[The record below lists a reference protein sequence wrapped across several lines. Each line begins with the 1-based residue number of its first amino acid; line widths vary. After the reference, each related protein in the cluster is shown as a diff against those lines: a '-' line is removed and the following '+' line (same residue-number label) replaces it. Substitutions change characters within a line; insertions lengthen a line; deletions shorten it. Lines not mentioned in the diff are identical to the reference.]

1 MSDLSIPDPAAAAHF
16 PQPQALDIQHD
27 TDPAQDHG
35 DARRIP
41 HLGHAALFFAIA
53 MVCFFIC
60 LLIAVGITAV
70 RHPHEPTTSPVFIHA
85 AVFAQIAAYALT
97 LAISVAIFPLVWHR
111 SFLNGISWNYRAARL
126 HWWQLILLSGVT
138 CTVALLAGLLVKA
151 PKETDLLKI
160 FDTTLFAWIST
171 LLGAFLAPV
180 IEEIGFR
187 GFLLPAIATA
197 YDWIAL
203 DRTPAA
209 HMRWRQ
215 TTSHT
220 TPALVLAAIISSTI
234 FASIHGFQLHGTGLV
249 CRSYPP
255 SLGRGL
261 HTTARQLQLALDA
274 RNDRPDRR
282 LPPSRQAHPLSS
294 PHLNFAKLVLN
305 LCALCVQGLCLPPR
319 HHRALRVKAFAV
331 AFLYSSLLTLYS
343 LPLPPINW

>member
-234 FASIHGFQLHGTGLV
+234 FASIHGFQLHGQIGPIIILFGV
-249 CRSYPP
+249 S
-255 SLGRGL
+255 
-261 HTTARQLQLALDA
+261 
-274 RNDRPDRR
+274 
-282 LPPSRQAHPLSS
+282 
-294 PHLNFAKLVLN
+294 LVLS
-305 LCALCVQGLCLPPR
+305 
-319 HHRALRVKAFAV
+319 AV
-331 AFLYSSLLTLYS
+331 RIRLHSVAASTLLHVSYNSLLMLGMIVQTGGFRHLDK
-343 LPLPPINW
+343 LTR